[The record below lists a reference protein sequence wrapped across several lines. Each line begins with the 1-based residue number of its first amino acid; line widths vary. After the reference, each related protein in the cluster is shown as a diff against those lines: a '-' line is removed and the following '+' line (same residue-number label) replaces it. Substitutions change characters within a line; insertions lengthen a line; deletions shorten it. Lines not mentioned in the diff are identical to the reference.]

1 MATHPASPPH
11 PPIYLPP
18 PQLQSPSARS
28 PSPSRIAVPDY
39 QSIDPLLG
47 KLSPEATLQALTS
60 ADAVPTNERG
70 AHDILARSISQV
82 SPAERALGIRAAIA
96 AQKLGLWYRELQ
108 GWQWPKGTD
117 AHLGKGF
124 ISPPVE
130 TESAEQEYYGSL
142 PAAVVAQHEKRI
154 EEIRDE
160 LENLNVDELKEHV
173 LSAHIPARSRPSSS
187 NSTVSTPPPLS
198 YVQLSDFTAVITA
211 TILRALPLLSRL
223 NSLLSVWDVRLLVLR
238 QIPGL
243 LRGLR
248 LARSELSSAMDLLNS
263 SDAPTETDPLYSRA
277 NYHVKRTALEATVI
291 SAGRRMDRILD
302 SLEGREDSLPEAWID
317 DLETVESEFGSWV
330 MEAEKR
336 SVQNE
341 WRRAMTTKQQKAT
354 APELEPIKTDSLPE
368 ESASADVLIS
378 AGFLPSDITRPHSM
392 ETIEEEPHS
401 PLKAVAADLPS
412 LDRPSIVLT
421 SIEATT
427 SEVPGAVSSEGV
439 GSSTLDPPLDTKAD
453 ECDVQA
459 TTASPVET
467 EYPETSETRED
478 LPSSSEAGDSEPA
491 SYVREESDGAASPQ
505 STNLPAEEHSP
516 LQEKPAAQLDDDESH
531 NSVPSVCAQ
540 HGTSETE
547 GETLRAGS
555 PCHSLSS
562 ADAPFPEPSSGPELA
577 PELDPEQDASPPKDI
592 DAGKSIPVQEVS
604 KPGEVETPKGSTA
617 LSPENESS
625 PHPSASL
632 NQRDTQLTTTDV
644 AAVSPVYGTDLST
657 SQSSAPSEDSSKSN
671 LSDEEEKA
679 VSSLS
684 NTPGESDEPQPP
696 KRPLESPIKLSKG
709 VSARPHSERDDTRP
723 HARRSSIASAAS
735 YSDYP
740 SLISS
745 PEFHGPRTTT
755 STNETPLPLETPPQV
770 RLKCEPTDP
779 TPSNNHTLRADR
791 LLGLDK
797 DVTPPRTALKH
808 NRALSLPLQRF
819 INERLDLDYENENN
833 PSVESATADKRPR
846 DVSQPTRLSSRPA
859 SAPRSLKKSRQP
871 APANNT
877 RPHSPIQRM
886 EPPLEGSPVIESEVG
901 KPDRTN
907 QWKHNETA
915 GQERMSSHPHLEQP
929 IHIAAAR
936 LRRQLASHPSL
947 EDIGGHKSFAEEPH
961 SRSVARNSSRPSSRS
976 NRPKKPKD
984 QMDEKISSILTSIPG
999 NISLMQAE
1007 DSEQETS
1014 SVASFPFKP
1023 RELRTA
1029 SRSRASSRSG
1039 TPGPGLTITPAPS
1052 RRRHSHAPGAN
1063 EMKVYHLHGGDKP
1076 VKLACRTVG
1085 RDGERVMARIGGGWS
1100 DLAEY
1105 LTVYAMHHRSRH
1117 FAEAPRVEVQELS
1130 SRETTPSYVSPAIR
1144 VPSGNG
1150 RNTPSRPQSVLSNR
1164 PPSSLA
1170 VRKPRRSSNASDV
1183 AGFRAVSA
1191 GAALNSSGTPLSTVS
1206 SRRRLSVSSNTSAG
1220 AASSANFSPSTT
1232 IGGTSPTIPLGL
1244 AGPKPRSRRISMT
1257 PESEAWVED
1266 VLGQARRSAS
1276 LRPHPVTQDQES
1288 TGRRTPA
1295 LAKSRSINDIGAAG
1309 SSRRVVLRGLGSR
1322 LN

>member
-1 MATHPASPPH
+1 MAAHTASPPH
-11 PPIYLPP
+11 PPIHLPP
-18 PQLQSPSARS
+18 PQLQSRSSVRS

-47 KLSPEATLQALTS
+47 NLSPEATLQVLTS

-96 AQKLGLWYRELQ
+96 AQKLGQWYRELQ
-108 GWQWPKGTD
+108 AWQWPKGTD

-124 ISPPVE
+124 VSPSVDS
-130 TESAEQEYYGSL
+130 ESAEQEYYGSL

-173 LSAHIPARSRPSSS
+173 LNAHIPARSRPSSS

-223 NSLLSVWDVRLLVLR
+223 NSLLSTWDVRLLVLR

-243 LRGLR
+243 RQGLR
-248 LARSELSSAMDLLNS
+248 LARAELNSAMDLLKSNET
-263 SDAPTETDPLYSRA
+263 PTETDPLYSRA
-277 NYHVKRTALEATVI
+277 NYHVKRTALEGTVI

-317 DLETVESEFGSWV
+317 DLETIESEFGSWV

-341 WRRAMTTKQQKAT
+341 WRRTMTTKHQKGT
-354 APELEPIKTDSLPE
+354 TPEVEPIQTVSIHE
-368 ESASADVLIS
+368 ESADAEDLVSTKFLSSDV
-378 AGFLPSDITRPHSM
+378 ARPHPM

-401 PLKAVAADLPS
+401 PLKTVATEVTG
-412 LDRPSIVLT
+412 LDRSSIARPSIET
-421 SIEATT
+421 TT
-427 SEVPGAVSSEGV
+427 SEVPVVVSSEGV
-439 GSSTLDPPLDTKAD
+439 ELSTLDSPLDTKLD
-453 ECDVQA
+453 ESETQV
-459 TTASPVET
+459 TTPSPVET
-467 EYPETSETRED
+467 EYPGTSKTKED
-478 LPSSSEAGDSEPA
+478 TPSSSEAGDSEPA
-491 SYVREESDGAASPQ
+491 SYVREEADHAAHPQ
-505 STNLPAEEHSP
+505 STDLPAEGGSP
-516 LQEKPAAQLDDDESH
+516 LPDKSIEQPDSDSH
-531 NSVPSVCAQ
+531 NSVRSASAK
-540 HGTSETE
+540 HETSETE
-547 GETLRAGS
+547 GETPHAGS
-555 PCHSLSS
+555 PCHSLSA
-562 ADAPFPEPSSGPELA
+562 ADEPLIPEPLLE
-577 PELDPEQDASPPKDI
+577 PEQDTIPEKEFDM
-592 DAGKSIPVQEVS
+592 GESIPFQEIAR
-604 KPGEVETPKGSTA
+604 PIEVETPKESSA
-617 LSPENESS
+617 PSPVNES
-625 PHPSASL
+625 PFHPSASSL
-632 NQRDTQLTTTDV
+632 NRSDTQLTTTEV
-644 AAVSPVYGTDLST
+644 AAAAPVYENDLSL
-657 SQSSAPSEDSSKSN
+657 SLSSPPWAHSSKSN
-671 LSDEEEKA
+671 LSDDQEKP

-684 NTPGESDEPQPP
+684 NTPGESDEPQLP
-696 KRPLESPIKLSKG
+696 KRPLESPIKLSKE
-709 VSARPHSERDDTRP
+709 VSARPNFEKDETRP

-745 PEFHGPRTTT
+745 PELHGPRTTT

-770 RLKCEPTDP
+770 RLKCEPTNP

-791 LLGLDK
+791 LLGLDN

-819 INERLDLDYENENN
+819 INERLDLDYENENSAN
-833 PSVESATADKRPR
+833 VESPTADKHPR

-859 SAPRSLKKSRQP
+859 SAPRSQKKNRPS
-871 APANNT
+871 APPNNT
-877 RPHSPIQRM
+877 RPHSPKQRIK
-886 EPPLEGSPVIESEVG
+886 PHLEGSPTVESEVQ

-907 QWKHNETA
+907 KWKHHETI
-915 GQERMSSHPHLEQP
+915 GQERMSSHPHLEPP
-929 IHIAAAR
+929 IHIAAVR

-947 EDIGGHKSFAEEPH
+947 EDIGGHKSFTED
-961 SRSVARNSSRPSSRS
+961 SSVSSVVRNSSRPSSRS

-984 QMDEKISSILTSIPG
+984 QMDEKISSILTTIPG

-1014 SVASFPFKP
+1014 SVASFPLKS
-1023 RELRTA
+1023 RELRSV
-1029 SRSRASSRSG
+1029 SRSRTSSRSG

-1085 RDGERVMARIGGGWS
+1085 RNGERVMARIGGGWS

-1117 FAEAPRVEVQELS
+1117 FADAPRVEVQELS
-1130 SRETTPSYVSPAIR
+1130 SRESTPSYAPPATR
-1144 VPSGNG
+1144 VASGNG

-1170 VRKPRRSSNASDV
+1170 VRKARRSSNASDV
-1183 AGFRAVSA
+1183 TGFRTVSA

-1220 AASSANFSPSTT
+1220 AASSANYSPSTT

-1276 LRPHPVTQDQES
+1276 LRPLPVTQDQES

-1309 SSRRVVLRGLGSR
+1309 SSRRVALRGLGNR
-1322 LN
+1322 LP